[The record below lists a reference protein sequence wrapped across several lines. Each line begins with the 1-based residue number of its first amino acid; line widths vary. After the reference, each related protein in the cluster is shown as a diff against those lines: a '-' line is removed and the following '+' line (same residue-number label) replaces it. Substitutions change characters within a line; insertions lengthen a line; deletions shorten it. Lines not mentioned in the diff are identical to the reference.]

1 MKGRRD
7 HDAPCSSTNFLSNN
21 PLMPLEEAG
30 DSRLVPVRTRSDID
44 PGHQEP
50 RPHPHRAEAEAVTEG
65 LQQAPVSGQHL
76 ASQRHCPAPA
86 GHVHRPL
93 HSRGLTLSLLHRCS
107 TSANSGGRTQLV
119 PLPPSRQKPQMLLPR
134 RESNDV
140 PSYDASFA
148 VFQHIRCRK
157 IDKPFTHI
165 SRVSMSHAQR
175 RM

>member
-44 PGHQEP
+44 PGRQEP
-50 RPHPHRAEAEAVTEG
+50 RPHPHRAEAVTEG

-76 ASQRHCPAPA
+76 ASRRHWRA
-86 GHVHRPL
+86 
-93 HSRGLTLSLLHRCS
+93 HSRRVRRPRYSRGPSLSLLHRCS

-148 VFQHIRCRK
+148 AFQHIRCRK

>member
-1 MKGRRD
+1 VKGRRD
-7 HDAPCSSTNFLSNN
+7 HDTPCSSTNLLSNN
-21 PLMPLEEAG
+21 PIMPLEEAG
-30 DSRLVPVRTRSDID
+30 DIRLVPVRTRSDID
-44 PGHQEP
+44 PGRQEP
-50 RPHPHRAEAEAVTEG
+50 RPHPHRAEAVTEG
-65 LQQAPVSGQHL
+65 LQQAPVWEQHL
-76 ASQRHCPAPA
+76 ASRRHWRA
-86 GHVHRPL
+86 
-93 HSRGLTLSLLHRCS
+93 HSRRVRRPRYSRGPSLSLLHRCS
-107 TSANSGGRTQLV
+107 TSANSGDRTQLV

-175 RM
+175 RI